1 MVELQS
7 INGRKADTMTSL
19 NIKNE
24 ETYRLVKELA
34 DKTGESMTE
43 AVTVAVSERLD
54 RIRVDHSPGLAERLL
69 AIGEHCTAHLN
80 EPWKSID
87 IDDYLYDELGL
98 PK

>member
-1 MVELQS
+1 MP
-7 INGRKADTMTSL
+7 TL

-54 RIRVDHSPGLAERLL
+54 RISTKHSPSLAERLL
-69 AIGEHCTAHLN
+69 AIGEHCAAHLD

-87 IDDYLYDELGL
+87 IDEYLYDEFGL